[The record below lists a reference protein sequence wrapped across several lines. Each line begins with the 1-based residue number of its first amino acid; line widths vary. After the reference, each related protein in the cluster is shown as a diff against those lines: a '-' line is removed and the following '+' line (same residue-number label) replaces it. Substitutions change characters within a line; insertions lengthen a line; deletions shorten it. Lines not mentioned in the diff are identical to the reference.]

1 MSMTEEKPDF
11 KTLFETCPG
20 LYLVI
25 LPDTPVY
32 TIIAVSD
39 AYLKAT
45 MTTREFLIGK
55 GIFDAFPDNPD
66 DPGATGVLNLGTSL
80 KRVLLNKAADTM
92 AVQKYD
98 IRRPEAEGGTFE
110 VRYWSPVNSPV
121 LGPDHQV
128 RYIIHRVEDVT
139 EFVFLK
145 NHGIAQE
152 KITEGLRESLE
163 TRDEFLSVA
172 SHELKT
178 PISILQLQLQMT
190 ARKIKEGSENKP
202 TTEELKKTFDMA
214 LRQVNIL
221 VVLINE
227 LLDVS
232 RIRLGKMVLAYSK
245 FNFSQ
250 VVRETVDNFM
260 PQFLQAGCQVNLDL
274 EESLEGQW
282 DRVRIQEILTNFFT
296 NILRYASGAP
306 IRISARLST
315 RDILTLVIEDKGAGI
330 PEHLHDKIFDRFNRN
345 EVSANPA
352 SLGLGLYIVKSL
364 VETHHGTVRLENGN
378 PGGSRFIV
386 ELPFHP

>member
-25 LPDTPVY
+25 LPNTPTY

-55 GIFDAFPDNPD
+55 GIFEAFPENPD
-66 DPGATGVLNLGTSL
+66 DPQADGIRNLSTSL
-80 KRVLLNKAADTM
+80 KRVVLSKVADAM
-92 AVQKYD
+92 AIQKYE
-98 IRRPEAEGGTFE
+98 IRRPEAEGGQVE

-121 LGPDHQV
+121 IGPDNKL

-163 TRDEFLSVA
+163 TRDEFLSIA

-178 PISILQLQLQMT
+178 PISILQMQLQMT
-190 ARKIKEGSENKP
+190 ARKIKPGTENIP
-202 TTEELKKTFDMA
+202 TAEELRKTFDMA
-214 LRQVNIL
+214 QRQVNIL

-232 RIRLGKMVLAYSK
+232 RIRLGKMILAYSP
-245 FNFSQ
+245 FNISQ
-250 VVRETVDNFM
+250 VIRETVDNFL
-260 PQFLQAGCQVNLDL
+260 PQFSQAGCSVSLDL
-274 EESLEGQW
+274 DESLEGQW
-282 DRVRIQEILTNFFT
+282 DRIRIQEILTNFFT
-296 NILRYASGAP
+296 NILRYASGSP
-306 IRISARLST
+306 IRITT
-315 RDILTLVIEDKGAGI
+315 RRSSRDTAILVIEDQGAGI
-330 PEHLHDKIFDRFNRN
+330 PEHLHHKIFDRFNRN
-345 EVSANPA
+345 EVSSNPA
-352 SLGLGLYIVKSL
+352 SLGLGLFIVKSL
-364 VETHHGTVRLENGN
+364 VEAHHGTARLESVH
-378 PGGSRFIV
+378 PKGSRFIV
-386 ELPFHP
+386 ELPFQP

>member
-25 LPDTPVY
+25 LPNTPTY

-55 GIFDAFPDNPD
+55 GIFEAFPDNPD
-66 DPGATGVLNLGTSL
+66 DPEANGVLNLQTSL
-80 KRVLLNKAADTM
+80 KRAVLSKTADTM
-92 AVQKYD
+92 AIQKYD
-98 IRRPEAEGGTFE
+98 IRRPEAQGGAFE

-121 LGPDHQV
+121 LGPDNKV

-178 PISILQLQLQMT
+178 PISILQMQLQMT
-190 ARKIKEGSENKP
+190 VRKIKPGSENVP
-202 TTEELKKTFDMA
+202 NAEELRKAFDMA
-214 LRQVNIL
+214 LKQVNIL

-232 RIRLGKMVLAYSK
+232 RIRLGKMILAYSP
-245 FNFSQ
+245 FNISQ
-250 VVRETVDNFM
+250 VIKETVDNFL
-260 PQFLQAGCQVNLDL
+260 PQFSQAGCPVSLDL
-274 EESLEGQW
+274 DESLEGQW
-282 DRVRIQEILTNFFT
+282 DRIRIQEILTNFFT

-306 IRISARLST
+306 IRISARRSS
-315 RDILTLVIEDKGAGI
+315 RDTVIIVIEDQGEGI
-330 PEHLHDKIFDRFNRN
+330 PEHLHEKLFDRFNRDMI
-345 EVSANPA
+345 SANPM
-352 SLGLGLYIVKSL
+352 SLGLGLFIVKSL
-364 VETHHGTVRLENGN
+364 VETHRGNVRLENAV
-378 PGGSRFIV
+378 PKGSRFIV